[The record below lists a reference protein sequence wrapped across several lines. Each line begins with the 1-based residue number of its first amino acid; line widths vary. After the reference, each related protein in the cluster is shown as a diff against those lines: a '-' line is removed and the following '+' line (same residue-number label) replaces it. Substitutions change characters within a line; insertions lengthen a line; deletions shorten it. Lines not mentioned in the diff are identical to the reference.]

1 MTELTE
7 KNDTNNNYDE
17 TKCPLCKQTY
27 DENARIPRILLNCG
41 HTICSNCIS
50 NFLNTSSILKC
61 PEDQTEYPNILSL
74 SSFPIN
80 KALIKLL
87 HKISDNKKIKN
98 DFNTNNLNINLAN
111 NFQNVSPESSPRK
124 GLNTA
129 RDTRQNLDLLK
140 LNPLSSSKK
149 CTMCN
154 QHPKRKL
161 EMICLEEI
169 CKICTNCA
177 IFGTHKNHNVINIDE
192 FIKDIECKAAKLVE
206 IFENIN
212 EGSIKKELDIINE
225 KSKDKMNS
233 LLELINEKYNYMGN
247 IIHEFTQNLIE
258 KVKKDENL
266 LLNEIS
272 SQFDKLKRR
281 IKYYLELPNKINNNI
296 KEWKIKVQDKMN
308 LLNDV
313 KDISD
318 ECLKFVD
325 SYGENSFN
333 KLIKGGNNIISDV
346 EKISS
351 FPTDEIQEDIK
362 NINLTIEKQILNQE
376 FFHINKKLDF
386 GDLCE
391 KYEIPK
397 RSEEKENSNK
407 NNSKKIEN
415 DLKEVTNFESKEN
428 IDINI
433 INNNIG
439 NNNENN
445 NPQNV
450 NALTCQR
457 DNDNI
462 LKQLN
467 NITQDTDNLLGTHIN
482 DKSEDKFNSF
492 LQKEMEIEN
501 IQFGDDS
508 FLFTD
513 LDSVTLEFDLKNKD
527 AHKNS
532 KSEITLKNSKRIK
545 QINPLNLN
553 TKSIHK
559 NSDIHNTL
567 KMHKS
572 LDNFNLNSQRNNNIT
587 YDRDSID
594 VDIKKTPTLRKRGI
608 KKIKRNI
615 DANKSPSINKSKSK
629 SKRKNKL
636 SHNLSKDS
644 KSLRPLSPFNIDKS
658 SHLNNTI
665 IKNDKI
671 NLSRNELGDDDIL
684 NLAKQ
689 IKKNKEKIKEIKLI
703 KCGINDDKAVHL
715 LKAMENC
722 SKLTNVNLANNSLS
736 DKIVNNVTSLLNKN
750 LSISSCYFTNNNF
763 SISSKDKIKSYNRNG
778 KIKIFV

>member
-7 KNDTNNNYDE
+7 TNEINNNYDE
-17 TKCPLCKQTY
+17 TKCPLCKQIY
-27 DENARIPRILLNCG
+27 DEDVRIPRILLNCG
-41 HTICSNCIS
+41 HTICSSCIS
-50 NFLNTSSILKC
+50 NCLNTSSILKC
-61 PEDQTEYPNILSL
+61 PEDQTEYPNITSL

-98 DFNTNNLNINLAN
+98 NFNNNNLNLNLNLPN
-111 NFQNVSPESSPRK
+111 NFRKVSPESSPRK
-124 GLNTA
+124 GLNTE
-129 RDTRQNLDLLK
+129 RGPRQNSYMLK
-140 LNPLSSSKK
+140 LNPLSSAKK

-154 QHPKRKL
+154 EHPKRKL

-206 IFENIN
+206 IFENVN

-266 LLNEIS
+266 LLSEIS

-296 KEWKIKVQDKMN
+296 KEWKIKVKDKMN
-308 LLNDV
+308 VLNEV

-362 NINLTIEKQILNQE
+362 NLNLTIEKQILNQE

-397 RSEEKENSNK
+397 KSEEKENSNK
-407 NNSKKIEN
+407 NNKKIEN
-415 DLKEVTNFESKEN
+415 DLKEVTNFEAKEN

-433 INNNIG
+433 IHNNSNSDNNNG
-439 NNNENN
+439 NNNN
-445 NPQNV
+445 QNV
-450 NALTCQR
+450 N
-457 DNDNI
+457 NDNI

-467 NITQDTDNLLGTHIN
+467 NITQDTDKLIGNHIS
-482 DKSEDKFNSF
+482 DKSEEKFNSF
-492 LQKEMEIEN
+492 MQKEMEIEN

-513 LDSVTLEFDLKNKD
+513 LDSVTLDFDLKNKD
-527 AHKNS
+527 THKNS

-545 QINPLNLN
+545 QLNPLNLN
-553 TKSIHK
+553 NKAINNNT
-559 NSDIHNTL
+559 DIHNTL
-567 KMHKS
+567 KIHKS

-594 VDIKKTPTLRKRGI
+594 VDIKKTPTMRKKGI

-615 DANKSPSINKSKSK
+615 DTNANKSPSVDKSKNKSK

-636 SHNLSKDS
+636 SHNVSKDG
-644 KSLRPLSPFNIDKS
+644 KSLRSLSPFNIDKS
-658 SHLNNTI
+658 SPLNNLL

-671 NLSRNELGDDDIL
+671 NLSRNELGDDAIM

-689 IKKNKEKIKEIKLI
+689 IKNNKEKIKEIKLI
-703 KCGINDDKAVHL
+703 KCGINDDRAVHL
-715 LKAMENC
+715 LKAMEHC
-722 SKLTNVNLANNSLS
+722 SKLTIVNLANNSLS
-736 DKIVNNVTSLLNKN
+736 DKIVNNVTSLLSKN

-763 SISSKDKIKSYNRNG
+763 SVSSKEKIKSYNRNG

>member
-7 KNDTNNNYDE
+7 TNEINNNYDE
-17 TKCPLCKQTY
+17 TKCPLCKQIY
-27 DENARIPRILLNCG
+27 DEDVRIPRILLNCG
-41 HTICSNCIS
+41 HTICSSCIS
-50 NFLNTSSILKC
+50 NCLNTSSILKC
-61 PEDQTEYPNILSL
+61 PEDQTEYPDISSL

-87 HKISDNKKIKN
+87 HKISDNKKLKN
-98 DFNTNNLNINLAN
+98 NFNNNNLNLNLNLAN
-111 NFQNVSPESSPRK
+111 NFQKVSPESSPRK

-129 RDTRQNLDLLK
+129 REPHQNLDMLK
-140 LNPLSSSKK
+140 LNPLNSAKK

-154 QHPKRKL
+154 EHPKRKL

-206 IFENIN
+206 IFENVN

-225 KSKDKMNS
+225 KSKYKMSS

-266 LLNEIS
+266 VLNEIS

-296 KEWKIKVQDKMN
+296 KEWKIKVEDKMN
-308 LLNDV
+308 VLNDV

-333 KLIKGGNNIISDV
+333 KLIKGGNSIISDV

-362 NINLTIEKQILNQE
+362 NLNLTIEKQILNQE

-397 RSEEKENSNK
+397 KSEEKENSNK
-407 NNSKKIEN
+407 NNKKIEN

-428 IDINI
+428 IDVNI
-433 INNNIG
+433 INNN
-439 NNNENN
+439 NNSKENN
-445 NPQNV
+445 NNQNMNILNN
-450 NALTCQR
+450 NAA
-457 DNDNI
+457 NDNI

-467 NITQDTDNLLGTHIN
+467 NITQDTENLLGNHIC
-482 DKSEDKFNSF
+482 DKNEEKFNSF
-492 LQKEMEIEN
+492 MQKEMEIEN

-513 LDSVTLEFDLKNKD
+513 LDSVTLDFDLKNKD
-527 AHKNS
+527 SHKNS

-545 QINPLNLN
+545 QLNPLNLN
-553 TKSIHK
+553 NKTINK
-559 NSDIHNTL
+559 NTDIHNTL
-567 KMHKS
+567 KIHKS
-572 LDNFNLNSQRNNNIT
+572 LDNFSLNSKRNNNIT

-594 VDIKKTPTLRKRGI
+594 VDIKKTHPMRKKGI
-608 KKIKRNI
+608 KKIKKSV
-615 DANKSPSINKSKSK
+615 DANKSPNKSKSK
-629 SKRKNKL
+629 SKKKNKL
-636 SHNLSKDS
+636 SHNISKDG
-644 KSLRPLSPFNIDKS
+644 KSLRSLSPFDIDKNS
-658 SHLNNTI
+658 SLNNLL

-671 NLSRNELGDDDIL
+671 NLSRNELGDEAIM

-703 KCGINDDKAVHL
+703 KCGINDDRAVHV
-715 LKAMENC
+715 LKAMEHC
-722 SKLTNVNLANNSLS
+722 SKLTIVNLANNSLS
-736 DKIVNNVTSLLNKN
+736 DKIVNNVTSLLSKN
-750 LSISSCYFTNNNF
+750 MSITSCYFTNNNF
-763 SISSKDKIKSYNRNG
+763 SVSSKEKIKSYNRNG

>member
-7 KNDTNNNYDE
+7 TNEINNNYDE
-17 TKCPLCKQTY
+17 TKCPLCKQIY
-27 DENARIPRILLNCG
+27 DEDVRIPRILLNCG
-41 HTICSNCIS
+41 HTICSSCIS
-50 NFLNTSSILKC
+50 NCLNTSSILKC
-61 PEDQTEYPNILSL
+61 PEDQTEYPDISSL

-87 HKISDNKKIKN
+87 HKISDNKKLKN
-98 DFNTNNLNINLAN
+98 NFNNNNLNLNLNLAN
-111 NFQNVSPESSPRK
+111 NFQKVSPESSPRK

-129 RDTRQNLDLLK
+129 REPHQNLDMLK
-140 LNPLSSSKK
+140 LNPLNSAKK

-154 QHPKRKL
+154 EHPKRKL

-192 FIKDIECKAAKLVE
+192 FIKDIECKATKLVE
-206 IFENIN
+206 IFENVN

-225 KSKDKMNS
+225 KSKDKMSS

-247 IIHEFTQNLIE
+247 TIHEFTQNLIE

-296 KEWKIKVQDKMN
+296 KEWKIKVEDKMN
-308 LLNDV
+308 VLNDV

-333 KLIKGGNNIISDV
+333 KLIKGGNSIISDV

-362 NINLTIEKQILNQE
+362 NLNLTIEKQILNQE

-397 RSEEKENSNK
+397 KSEEKENSNK
-407 NNSKKIEN
+407 NNKKIEN

-428 IDINI
+428 IDVNI
-433 INNNIG
+433 INNN
-439 NNNENN
+439 NNSKENN
-445 NPQNV
+445 NNQNMNILNN
-450 NALTCQR
+450 NAA
-457 DNDNI
+457 NDNI

-467 NITQDTDNLLGTHIN
+467 NITQDTENLLGNHIC
-482 DKSEDKFNSF
+482 DKNEEKFNSF
-492 LQKEMEIEN
+492 MQKEMEIEN

-513 LDSVTLEFDLKNKD
+513 LDSVTLDFDLKNKD
-527 AHKNS
+527 SHKNS

-545 QINPLNLN
+545 QLNPLNLN
-553 TKSIHK
+553 NKTINK
-559 NSDIHNTL
+559 NTDIHNTL
-567 KMHKS
+567 KIHKS
-572 LDNFNLNSQRNNNIT
+572 LDNFSLNSKRNNNIT

-594 VDIKKTPTLRKRGI
+594 VDIKKTPPMRKKGI
-608 KKIKRNI
+608 KKIKKSV
-615 DANKSPSINKSKSK
+615 DANKSPNKSKSK
-629 SKRKNKL
+629 SKKKNKL
-636 SHNLSKDS
+636 SHNISKDG
-644 KSLRPLSPFNIDKS
+644 KSLRSLSPFDFDKNS
-658 SHLNNTI
+658 SLNNLL

-671 NLSRNELGDDDIL
+671 NLSRNELGDETIM

-703 KCGINDDKAVHL
+703 KCGINDDRAVHL
-715 LKAMENC
+715 LKAMEHC
-722 SKLTNVNLANNSLS
+722 SKLTIVNLANNSLS
-736 DKIVNNVTSLLNKN
+736 DKIVNNVTSLLSKN
-750 LSISSCYFTNNNF
+750 MSITSCYFTNNNF
-763 SISSKDKIKSYNRNG
+763 SVSSKEKIKSYNRNG